1 MDYAIVETGGKQYR
15 VQAGDSITVEML
27 AGSEGAQ
34 IELDQVLLVSKDA
47 AVTVGQPTVA
57 GAKVVAEIAQQGKAE
72 KVTIFKYK
80 NKTRYHVNKGHRQ
93 PVTQLSVKQILTGG
107 EAASTPRR
115 RRQPT
120 DGA

>member
-107 EAASTPRR
+107 EAASKPRR